1 MKSFQEL
8 INVFFGTYTEAYC
21 KANDLFVA
29 YKKDGS
35 TIKAK
40 TRMIENFQQELVKI
54 DAGYIIGG
62 WQEYIVDDETG
73 NAKRLLLDILKDN
86 NWEAEQLKIIL
97 QGLILGTTAF
107 RVGKDMSGEVR
118 ISHIPIA
125 SALISRFGDGWVVE
139 TNVEDNGHMATLR
152 EVSTS
157 KFYHRER
164 NGVPEFQADISSYG
178 IPFISVIPN
187 RPTIDPNFS
196 SWQGEPEWRTIQPQ
210 LDEINSSYSRLSMIE
225 DRYANPL
232 LIVKG
237 INDTSDS
244 EIKKDSNVLYL
255 PEGSD
260 ISFLEYQGNIL
271 TPCLEKIRELK
282 QSVKNKCPEL
292 ILQDLTA
299 VNSGYAL
306 KIRLQSLKRK
316 ISTLR
321 TTYFSV
327 FENYFNVLLKMATG
341 NDYAISIKAEDVI
354 PEDTESLLKEYI
366 ALRGLGI
373 LSDRTIAESLGYDY
387 DEEQEEIAKE
397 VLNPNK
403 TPEEEET
410 EEVGV
415 EE

>member
-86 NWEAEQLKIIL
+86 NWEAEQLKIIM

-107 RVGKDMSGEVR
+107 RVGKDMSGAVR

-125 SALISRFGDGWVVE
+125 AALISRFGDGWVIE
-139 TNVEDNGHMATLR
+139 TSVEDNGHMAMLR
-152 EVSTS
+152 EISTS
-157 KFYHRER
+157 QFYRRER

-354 PEDTESLLKEYI
+354 PEDTDSLLKEYI

-373 LSDRTIAESLGYDY
+373 LSDRAIAESLGYDY

-403 TPEEEET
+403 TQEEEKT
-410 EEVGV
+410 EEAGV

>member
-86 NWEAEQLKIIL
+86 NWEAEQLKIIM

-107 RVGKDMSGEVR
+107 RVGKDMSGAVR

-125 SALISRFGDGWVVE
+125 AALISRFGDGWVIE
-139 TNVEDNGHMATLR
+139 TSVEDNGHMAMLR
-152 EVSTS
+152 EISTS
-157 KFYHRER
+157 QFYRRER

-373 LSDRTIAESLGYDY
+373 LSDRAIAESLGYDY

-403 TPEEEET
+403 TQEEEKT
-410 EEVGV
+410 EEAGV

>member
-107 RVGKDMSGEVR
+107 RVGKDMSGAVR

-125 SALISRFGDGWVVE
+125 AALISRFGDGWIIE
-139 TNVEDNGHMATLR
+139 TSVEDNGHMAMLR
-152 EVSTS
+152 EISTS
-157 KFYHRER
+157 QFYRRER

-178 IPFISVIPN
+178 IPFISVISN

-237 INDTSDS
+237 INDTSDL

-260 ISFLEYQGNIL
+260 VSFLEYQGNIL
-271 TPCLEKIRELK
+271 SPCLEKIRELK

-327 FENYFNVLLKMATG
+327 FEKYFNVLLKMATG

-403 TPEEEET
+403 TQEEEKT
-410 EEVGV
+410 EEAGV

>member
-29 YKKDGS
+29 YKKDGA

-125 SALISRFGDGWVVE
+125 SALISRFGDGWIVE
-139 TNVEDNGHMATLR
+139 TNVEDNGHMAMLR
-152 EVSTS
+152 EISTS
-157 KFYHRER
+157 QFYRRER

-178 IPFISVIPN
+178 IPFISVISN

-237 INDTSDS
+237 INDASDS

-260 ISFLEYQGNIL
+260 VSFLEYQGNIL
-271 TPCLEKIRELK
+271 SPCLEKIRELK

-354 PEDTESLLKEYI
+354 PEDAESLLKEYI

-387 DEEQEEIAKE
+387 DEEQEEITKE

-403 TPEEEET
+403 MHEEEET
-410 EEVGV
+410 EEAGV

>member
-139 TNVEDNGHMATLR
+139 TNVEDNGHMAMLR
-152 EVSTS
+152 EISTS
-157 KFYHRER
+157 QFYRRER

-232 LIVKG
+232 LVIKG
-237 INDTSDS
+237 INDTSDL

-260 ISFLEYQGNIL
+260 VSFLEYQGNIL
-271 TPCLEKIRELK
+271 SPCLEKIRELK

-397 VLNPNK
+397 VLDQNK
-403 TPEEEET
+403 TQEEEET

>member
-139 TNVEDNGHMATLR
+139 TNVEDNGHMAMLR
-152 EVSTS
+152 EISTS
-157 KFYHRER
+157 QFYRRER

-232 LIVKG
+232 LVIKG
-237 INDTSDS
+237 INDTSDL

-260 ISFLEYQGNIL
+260 VSFLEYQGNIL
-271 TPCLEKIRELK
+271 SPCLEKIRELK

-354 PEDTESLLKEYI
+354 PEDTETLLKEYI

-397 VLNPNK
+397 VLDQNK
-403 TPEEEET
+403 TQEEEET

>member
-1 MKSFQEL
+1 
-8 INVFFGTYTEAYC
+8 
-21 KANDLFVA
+21 
-29 YKKDGS
+29 
-35 TIKAK
+35 
-40 TRMIENFQQELVKI
+40 
-54 DAGYIIGG
+54 
-62 WQEYIVDDETG
+62 
-73 NAKRLLLDILKDN
+73 
-86 NWEAEQLKIIL
+86 
-97 QGLILGTTAF
+97 
-107 RVGKDMSGEVR
+107 
-118 ISHIPIA
+118 
-125 SALISRFGDGWVVE
+125 
-139 TNVEDNGHMATLR
+139 
-152 EVSTS
+152 
-157 KFYHRER
+157 
-164 NGVPEFQADISSYG
+164 
-178 IPFISVIPN
+178 
-187 RPTIDPNFS
+187 
-196 SWQGEPEWRTIQPQ
+196 
-210 LDEINSSYSRLSMIE
+210 MIE

-260 ISFLEYQGNIL
+260 VSFLEYQGNIL
-271 TPCLEKIRELK
+271 SPCLEKIRELK

-403 TPEEEET
+403 TQEEEKT
-410 EEVGV
+410 EEAGV

>member
-86 NWEAEQLKIIL
+86 NWEAEQLKIIM

-107 RVGKDMSGEVR
+107 RVGKDMSGAVR

-125 SALISRFGDGWVVE
+125 AALISRFGDGWVIE
-139 TNVEDNGHMATLR
+139 TSVEDNGHMAMLR
-152 EVSTS
+152 EISTS
-157 KFYHRER
+157 QFYRRER

-354 PEDTESLLKEYI
+354 PEDTDSLLKEYI

-397 VLNPNK
+397 VLDQNK

>member
-107 RVGKDMSGEVR
+107 RVGKDMSGAVR

-125 SALISRFGDGWVVE
+125 AALISRFGDGWIIE
-139 TNVEDNGHMATLR
+139 TSVEDNGHMAMLR
-152 EVSTS
+152 EISTS
-157 KFYHRER
+157 QFYRRER

-366 ALRGLGI
+366 ALRELGI

>member
-1 MKSFQEL
+1 L

-139 TNVEDNGHMATLR
+139 TNVEDNGHMAMLR
-152 EVSTS
+152 EISTS
-157 KFYHRER
+157 QFYRRER

-232 LIVKG
+232 LVIKG
-237 INDTSDS
+237 INDTSDL

-260 ISFLEYQGNIL
+260 VSFLEYQGNIL
-271 TPCLEKIRELK
+271 SPCLEKIRELK

-397 VLNPNK
+397 VLDQNK
-403 TPEEEET
+403 TQEEEET

>member
-29 YKKDGS
+29 YKKDGA

-107 RVGKDMSGEVR
+107 RVGKDMSGAVR

-125 SALISRFGDGWVVE
+125 AALISRFGDGWIIE
-139 TNVEDNGHMATLR
+139 TSVEDNGHMAMLR
-152 EVSTS
+152 EISTS
-157 KFYHRER
+157 QFYHRER
-164 NGVPEFQADISSYG
+164 NGVFEFQADISSYG
-178 IPFISVIPN
+178 IPFISVISN

-232 LIVKG
+232 LVIKG

-271 TPCLEKIRELK
+271 SPCLEKIRELK

-327 FENYFNVLLKMATG
+327 FEKYFNVLLKMATG

-354 PEDTESLLKEYI
+354 PEDTETLLKEHI

-403 TPEEEET
+403 TQEEEKT
-410 EEVGV
+410 EEAGV